1 MATKKKATVTS
12 IAPKSGSI
20 SNVRESKPL
29 PFAALLSTE
38 ERTKITGDELPD
50 ALKGMAESL
59 GIQKASDT
67 IDISLSLGSLI
78 FDVYHTQKEMP
89 KAPLALERERA
100 KRLALSEELDK
111 DSFDVPPDVKEILE
125 RVLLDDEEWKKIAIS
140 THYKVGRET
149 RMLQLNC
156 AALDLFSATKK
167 ALMSIFI

>member
-12 IAPKSGSI
+12 IVPKSGSI
-20 SNVRESKPL
+20 ANVRESKPL
-29 PFAALLSTE
+29 PFAALLSAE
-38 ERTKITGDELPD
+38 DRTKITGDALPE
-50 ALKGMAESL
+50 ALKGIADSL
-59 GIQKASDT
+59 GVEKASDT
-67 IDISLSLGSLI
+67 IDFSLSLGSLI

-125 RVLLDDEEWKKIAIS
+125 KVLLDDEEWKKIAIS
-140 THYKVGRET
+140 THFKVGKET
-149 RMLQLNC
+149 RMLALNS
-156 AALDLFSATKK
+156 AALDIFSDTKK